1 MKVQYQMSED
11 DFVAAVALGK
21 RSQLRLF
28 LLIQI
33 IGGIMVAFAVLS
45 VVLGRAQLVL
55 GPGLI
60 VPALMLSFPFL
71 IAYQSRRIFRNSSA
85 IREPRTLVVDETGL
99 RFDSISASGHVAW
112 SNYVSFV
119 EDERSFALRQQ
130 GKQIFVPIPKRQMT
144 PLQVEE
150 MSSLFKIHIGGK

>member
-85 IREPRTLVVDETGL
+85 IREPRTGL